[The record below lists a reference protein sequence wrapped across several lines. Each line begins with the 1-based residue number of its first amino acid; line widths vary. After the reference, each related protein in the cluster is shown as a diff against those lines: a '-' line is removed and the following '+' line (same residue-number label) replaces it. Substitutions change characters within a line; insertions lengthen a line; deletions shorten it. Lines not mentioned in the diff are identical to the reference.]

1 MCNSKFAAMC
11 RFNPIENSATLT
23 ASFAKRAGMVGTA
36 EYNYLVS
43 LRKSNPG
50 LVVLKATHASP
61 TPKTDEEGNVKP
73 RDPFDKVSYQK
84 VSGRESGGRAQASI
98 HQRPFESIQGVFQIL
113 PSGGAHLHRPL
124 RENTQCQT
132 AKGEN
137 PHLQ

>member
-1 MCNSKFAAMC
+1 MCNSKFASMC

-61 TPKTDEEGNVKP
+61 TPKARSSLAIPLP
-73 RDPFDKVSYQK
+73 RFPIRRWRTTCPSVAPRMPTRKS
-84 VSGRESGGRAQASI
+84 SI
-98 HQRPFESIQGVFQIL
+98 IF
-113 PSGGAHLHRPL
+113 A
-124 RENTQCQT
+124 C
-132 AKGEN
+132 
-137 PHLQ
+137 

>member
-1 MCNSKFAAMC
+1 MYNSKFAAMC

-61 TPKTDEEGNVKP
+61 TPKTDEEGKVKP
-73 RDPFDKVSYQK
+73 RDPFDKVSYYLSTFARK
-84 VSGRESGGRAQASI
+84 ASTPLGRKEVLRIASGCYSTYER
-98 HQRPFESIQGVFQIL
+98 
-113 PSGGAHLHRPL
+113 
-124 RENTQCQT
+124 
-132 AKGEN
+132 
-137 PHLQ
+137 